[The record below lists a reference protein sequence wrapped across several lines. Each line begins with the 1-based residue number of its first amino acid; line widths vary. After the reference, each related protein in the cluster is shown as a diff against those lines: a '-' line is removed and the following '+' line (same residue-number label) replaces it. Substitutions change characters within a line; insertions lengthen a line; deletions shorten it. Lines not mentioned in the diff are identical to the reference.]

1 MLLRDRV
8 SFRDRLLTCRSCG
21 IRFLYSAEQQ
31 REQAESEQVGEPECC
46 PGCVALEA
54 WLERQEPQ
62 RRRGTVRWYDTRKG
76 YGFVRDEEGQDV
88 FVHRS
93 AFRHQ
98 GRLRAG
104 QRVEYTLSE
113 TARGLAAEKIVRV
126 AE

>member
-1 MLLRDRV
+1 MPLRDHAL
-8 SFRDRLLTCRSCG
+8 FRDRQLTCRSCG
-21 IRFLYSAEQQ
+21 IRFLYSTEQQ
-31 REQAESEQVGEPECC
+31 RRQAESGETEEPACC
-46 PGCVALEA
+46 PGCLALEA

-76 YGFVRDEEGQDV
+76 YGFIRDEEGHDV

-104 QRVEYTLSE
+104 QRVEYIVTE
-113 TARGLAAEKIVRV
+113 TDRGPTAEKVVRV